1 LYQFFTSFTFISIAL
16 FLCAFVFVYVIL
28 PKIRALARV
37 SNFTSEPSKRSSH
50 NETVPNIGG
59 LSFFVSIMVFYFFI
73 HEYDFQCIF
82 PSLIPG
88 LTILF
93 IIGVKDDLVM
103 VNPSTKIVAQI
114 LASTFFVFHHSF
126 NLINF
131 RGFLWIF
138 ELNHFFGVF
147 LSIFITVAIIN
158 AFNLLDGIDGLAAII
173 AKLIFLFFFVFFFK
187 LNFYFLAFLNVVLL
201 GTLLAFFR
209 FNISE
214 KHKIFMGDTG
224 SMIIGFMISIMTIF
238 ALSMK
243 SEVIEHLNFPPQNL
257 PFLLFAVLFMP
268 IFDTARVIVLRLLQ
282 KKSPFQPDRQH
293 IHHVLL
299 DYMKVSHVKISLLLA
314 FVNLLIIAVFTYF
327 LNKIDQ
333 TIFFTIVILI
343 LTTFSYTL
351 HKMSQKIRENE
362 ITIG

>member
-1 LYQFFTSFTFISIAL
+1 
-16 FLCAFVFVYVIL
+16 
-28 PKIRALARV
+28 
-37 SNFTSEPSKRSSH
+37 
-50 NETVPNIGG
+50 
-59 LSFFVSIMVFYFFI
+59 MVFYFFI